1 MGPRRQLGLSIS
13 FVDDD
18 AVMGEGKGSPLG
30 IAAIALVGDDAIMR
44 EGALD
49 TKKSDAKPSSAD
61 ELAPATPRTVLTE
74 PLPDSCRALKAGKGR
89 ALIIASGLRH

>member
-49 TKKSDAKPSSAD
+49 TKKNMTKLGFSD
-61 ELAPATPRTVLTE
+61 ELDTVTQGTLLTE
-74 PLPDSCRALKAGKGR
+74 PLSDLCRDLKAGKGP
-89 ALIIASGLRH
+89 AGIIASGLRH